1 MRTAIVVG
9 SGAGGATV
17 AKELQG
23 PYQVTVLEEGRAFRR
38 ATMERPTIEQLRRS
52 RLLIDERLLRVA
64 LPGIRIRE
72 SPDIVLVN
80 GVGIGGTTPIA
91 TGTGMRLDA
100 DLRSIGID
108 LDPEFDQIE
117 REVPVTTGHSRRW
130 HPTTRRL
137 FDVVDAMG
145 LEPFVTPKLATSDS
159 CRHCGRC
166 VFGCPYGIKW
176 DTRAFV
182 DEAVTRGAELV
193 TGAHVDRIVIEGDRA
208 KGVLVTGRLGTRF
221 HPADLVVVAAGGFGT
236 PAILERSGVA
246 CEQRLFVDPV
256 LTVAAPM
263 PKAWQ
268 CNEIAMPFIVRR
280 PGYLLSPYFDW
291 VSALFNPAW
300 RHPLQ
305 DMVGI
310 MVKLAD
316 EETGSVT
323 PRGRIVKRLT
333 ATDRARLDEAIGDA
347 TEILV
352 RFGAD
357 PATLVRGTVNAG
369 HPGGMLPLSRATAS
383 SLRDERLPHNVYVA
397 DASLLPRSLGGPPIL
412 TIIALAK
419 RVASLCRSERSLA
432 GLRQ

>member
-38 ATMERPTIEQLRRS
+38 ATAERTTIERLRRS

-64 LPGIRIRE
+64 LPAIRIRKT
-72 SPDIVLVN
+72 PDMVLVN
-80 GVGIGGTTPIA
+80 GVGTGGTTPIA
-91 TGTGMRLDA
+91 TGNGMRLDA
-100 DLRSIGID
+100 DLRSIGIN
-108 LDPEFDQIE
+108 LDPEFDEIS
-117 REVPVTTGHSRRW
+117 REIPITTGHSRRW

-137 FDVVDAMG
+137 FEVIDAMG
-145 LEPFVTPKLATSDS
+145 LEPVVTPKLATSDK

-166 VFGCPYGIKW
+166 VFGCPYDIKW
-176 DTRAFV
+176 DTRAFLDQAV
-182 DEAVTRGAELV
+182 DLGAELV
-193 TGAHVDRIVIEGDRA
+193 TSARVDRIVIEGDRA
-208 KGVLVTGRLGTRF
+208 RGVLVNGRLGARF

-236 PAILERSGVA
+236 PAILERSGIA
-246 CEQRLFVDPV
+246 CEHLLFVDPV
-256 LTVAAPM
+256 LTIAARM

-268 CNEIAMPFIVRR
+268 CNEIAMPFVIRR

-305 DMVGI
+305 DFVGI
-310 MVKLAD
+310 MIKLAD
-316 EETGSVT
+316 DEMGSVS
-323 PRGRIVKRLT
+323 PRGRVDKRLS
-333 ATDRARLDEAIGDA
+333 ATDRARLEVGVGDA
-347 TEILV
+347 TEILI

-357 PATLVRGTVNAG
+357 PASVVRGTINAG
-369 HPGGMLPLSRATAS
+369 HPGGTLPLSEATAS
-383 SLRDERLPHNVYVA
+383 TLHDERLPDNVYVA

-432 GLRQ
+432 RFST